1 MLWKIYCML
10 SINYKMICK
19 RKFNFEV
26 WYLMFFVLGL
36 FFICFGFGGLLLM
49 MMLLEVMVVY
59 KFVVL

>member
-1 MLWKIYCML
+1 
-10 SINYKMICK
+10 MICK

-59 KFVVL
+59 RFVVL